1 MASYKWTIT
10 GNGTIDGADNQQT
23 VKVNAGAVG
32 SYTLSL
38 KVTNSNGCEAN
49 CSIQVTVK
57 GCVPICTYTQGY
69 YGNAGG
75 LSCFDNP
82 PLNTTQGALKMAIAK
97 ADPLYGGTNMATFGR
112 FDRGQYWRIY
122 TIDIDDPAKATKDEN
137 IFKMLPGGGKSQAI
151 RPGSPVA
158 YRFGPLYEQSYPY
171 VPLSTKK
178 ATLGKIQNTLLAQT
192 MTLYFSIQNS
202 SPLAGTELIGASV
215 ITQKVDCGTKI
226 AQGDPASHSIGAA
239 VVNFLNGGN
248 GYSNTVLGLYKLAN
262 DYLGGITV
270 PGLSADAVA
279 GAVGAINEAF
289 DECRIITGWNG
300 VVEQPT
306 ITRTTTSPAPAVAT
320 TKETGMVEVKGVQV
334 STFPNPFVNK
344 VRFVI
349 KSEIAGPTQIQ
360 IVDMQGRL
368 IQNAYKGYIN
378 AGREQNI
385 EVNINTV
392 TPQTMIYKV
401 TIGDKT
407 TTGKLMRINK

>member
-10 GNGTIDGADNQQT
+10 GNGTIDGADNLQT
-23 VKVNAGAVG
+23 VKVNSGAPG

-38 KVTNSNGCEAN
+38 LVTNINGCEAN

-97 ADPLYGGTNMATFGR
+97 PDPLNGGPGGMATFGK
-112 FDRGQYWRIY
+112 FSNGQYWRIY
-122 TIDIDDPAKATKDEN
+122 AMDIDDPAKETKEEN

-151 RPGSPVA
+151 KPGSPVA
-158 YRFGPLYEQSYPY
+158 YRFTNEQSWSY
-171 VPLSTKK
+171 VPLSTKI
-178 ATLGKIQNTLLAQT
+178 ATKGKIGNTLLTQT

-215 ITQKVDCGTKI
+215 VTQKVDCGTKI
-226 AQGDPASHSIGAA
+226 AMGDLASHTIGAD
-239 VVNFLNGGN
+239 VVAYLNN
-248 GYSNTVLGLYKLAN
+248 NSDGYSNTVLGLYKLAN
-262 DYLGGITV
+262 DYLGGFTRG
-270 PGLSADAVA
+270 GLSADAVA

-300 VVEQPT
+300 VVEPAT
-306 ITRTTTSPAPAVAT
+306 ITRTTTSPAPAVGSS
-320 TKETGMVEVKGVQV
+320 KETGVEVKGIQV

-349 KSEIAGPTQIQ
+349 KSEISGSTQIQ

-378 AGREQNI
+378 AGREQAI

-392 TPQTMIYKV
+392 TPQSMIYKV
-401 TIGDKT
+401 TIGDKV
-407 TTGKLMRINK
+407 TTGKLMRINQ